1 MQYWRRRSL
10 RDLYFDKTV
19 KDTVS
24 DAEAKKFY
32 DSQVGSAKVDE
43 EVRARHILVESKEKA
58 RELFE
63 KVAYGT
69 DFAELAKQNSKDPG
83 SKDQGGDLGY
93 FSRGQMVP
101 QFEEAAF
108 KLQKGEVS
116 QPFETQ
122 FGWHILKV
130 DDRRA
135 GQVAP
140 FDAVKERIV
149 AAIIHQKAQQ
159 IAGDLRAKAKIEY
172 IDPNM
177 QTPLDLGAEE
187 VAPGTR
193 SPEKGTIVMAKS
205 GAKISPFAPAR
216 LPDMPVVPGVR
227 LAACEAGIRYQNRT
241 DLMVAVLDPGTVAAG
256 VLTQSKTCSAPVLWC
271 RASLPHGKA
280 RALVVNSGNA
290 NAFTG
295 KKGSEATRLTAE
307 AAAKAVGCAANEVY
321 VASTGVIG
329 EPLDA
334 GKFTHL
340 LQGLTQS
347 AVPDAFLTGG
357 ARHHDHRHLPQ
368 ARHPHGARSARCR

>member
-1 MQYWRRRSL
+1 MSATTRILAAAAAVLMLGSVAAGAQETVVAKVNGKTITEADIRLAEAELGSDLGSLPDVTKRRVLVEFLIENQLFADAAEAQKLATGPDYNDRIQYWRRRSL

-19 KDTVS
+19 KNSVS

-32 DSQVGSAKVDE
+32 DDQVGSAKSE

-93 FSRGQMVP
+93 FSKGQMVP

-130 DDRRA
+130 DDKRT
-135 GQVAP
+135 GQAVP
-140 FDAVKERIV
+140 FDTVKERIV
-149 AAIIHQKAQQ
+149 GAIIHQKAQQ

-177 QTPLDLGAEE
+177 QTPLNL
-187 VAPGTR
+187 PG
-193 SPEKGTIVMAKS
+193 
-205 GAKISPFAPAR
+205 
-216 LPDMPVVPGVR
+216 
-227 LAACEAGIRYQNRT
+227 Q
-241 DLMVAVLDPGTVAAG
+241 
-256 VLTQSKTCSAPVLWC
+256 
-271 RASLPHGKA
+271 
-280 RALVVNSGNA
+280 
-290 NAFTG
+290 
-295 KKGSEATRLTAE
+295 KK
-307 AAAKAVGCAANEVY
+307 
-321 VASTGVIG
+321 
-329 EPLDA
+329 
-334 GKFTHL
+334 
-340 LQGLTQS
+340 
-347 AVPDAFLTGG
+347 
-357 ARHHDHRHLPQ
+357 
-368 ARHPHGARSARCR
+368 

>member
-1 MQYWRRRSL
+1 MSATSRIVAAAAAFMLVGSLAAGAQEAVIAKVNGKTITEADIRLAEAEIGGELGVPARRHQAPGAGRVPDREPAVRRRCREPEAGHRSGIRRAHAVLAAALAARPVL
-10 RDLYFDKTV
+10 RQDRQGQRQRCGSQEVLRR
-19 KDTVS
+19 
-24 DAEAKKFY
+24 
-32 DSQVGSAKVDE
+32 QVGGAKVED

-140 FDAVKERIV
+140 FDAVKDRIV
-149 AAIIHQKAQQ
+149 GAIIHQKAQQ
-159 IAGDLRAKAKIEY
+159 VAADLRAKAKIEY

-177 QTPLDLGAEE
+177 QTPLDLGQEE
-187 VAPGTR
+187 VAPGTSPAGEGDERWPNPRQR
-193 SPEKGTIVMAKS
+193 SRRSRRRGCRIC
-205 GAKISPFAPAR
+205 R
-216 LPDMPVVPGVR
+216 
-227 LAACEAGIRYQNRT
+227 
-241 DLMVAVLDPGTVAAG
+241 
-256 VLTQSKTCSAPVLWC
+256 WC
-271 RASLPHGKA
+271 RACGWRPA
-280 RALVVNSGNA
+280 RPAS
-290 NAFTG
+290 
-295 KKGSEATRLTAE
+295 ATRTAP
-307 AAAKAVGCAANEVY
+307 
-321 VASTGVIG
+321 T
-329 EPLDA
+329 
-334 GKFTHL
+334 
-340 LQGLTQS
+340 
-347 AVPDAFLTGG
+347 
-357 ARHHDHRHLPQ
+357 
-368 ARHPHGARSARCR
+368 

>member
-1 MQYWRRRSL
+1 MLGSVAAGAQDTVVAKVNGKTITEGDMRLAEAEIGSDLGSLPDVTKRRVLVEFLIENQLFADAAEGQKLATGPDYNERIQYWRRRSL

-32 DSQVGSAKVDE
+32 DAQVGSAKAE

-69 DFAELAKQNSKDPG
+69 DFAELAKQHSKDPG

-93 FSRGQMVP
+93 FSKGQMVP

-122 FGWHILKV
+122 FGWHIIKV
-130 DDRRA
+130 DDKRA
-135 GQVAP
+135 GQAVP

-149 AAIIHQKAQQ
+149 GAIIHQKAQQ

-177 QTPLDLGAEE
+177 QTPLDL
-187 VAPGTR
+187 PG
-193 SPEKGTIVMAKS
+193 
-205 GAKISPFAPAR
+205 
-216 LPDMPVVPGVR
+216 
-227 LAACEAGIRYQNRT
+227 Q
-241 DLMVAVLDPGTVAAG
+241 
-256 VLTQSKTCSAPVLWC
+256 
-271 RASLPHGKA
+271 
-280 RALVVNSGNA
+280 
-290 NAFTG
+290 
-295 KKGSEATRLTAE
+295 KK
-307 AAAKAVGCAANEVY
+307 
-321 VASTGVIG
+321 
-329 EPLDA
+329 
-334 GKFTHL
+334 
-340 LQGLTQS
+340 
-347 AVPDAFLTGG
+347 
-357 ARHHDHRHLPQ
+357 
-368 ARHPHGARSARCR
+368 

>member
-1 MQYWRRRSL
+1 MSATTRILAAASAVLMLGSVAAGAQETVVAKVNGKTITEADIRLAEAELGSDLGSLPDVTKRRVLVEFLIENQLFADAAEAQKLATGPDYNDRIQYWRRRSL

-19 KDTVS
+19 KDSVS

-32 DSQVGSAKVDE
+32 DDQVGSAKSE

-93 FSRGQMVP
+93 FSKGQMVP

-130 DDRRA
+130 DDKRT
-135 GQVAP
+135 GQAVP
-140 FDAVKERIV
+140 FDTVKDRIV
-149 AAIIHQKAQQ
+149 GAIIHQKAQQ

-177 QTPLDLGAEE
+177 QTPLNL
-187 VAPGTR
+187 PG
-193 SPEKGTIVMAKS
+193 
-205 GAKISPFAPAR
+205 
-216 LPDMPVVPGVR
+216 
-227 LAACEAGIRYQNRT
+227 Q
-241 DLMVAVLDPGTVAAG
+241 
-256 VLTQSKTCSAPVLWC
+256 
-271 RASLPHGKA
+271 
-280 RALVVNSGNA
+280 
-290 NAFTG
+290 
-295 KKGSEATRLTAE
+295 KK
-307 AAAKAVGCAANEVY
+307 
-321 VASTGVIG
+321 
-329 EPLDA
+329 
-334 GKFTHL
+334 
-340 LQGLTQS
+340 
-347 AVPDAFLTGG
+347 
-357 ARHHDHRHLPQ
+357 
-368 ARHPHGARSARCR
+368 

>member
-1 MQYWRRRSL
+1 VSATSRIVAAGAAVLLLGSLAAGAQETVVAKVNGKTITEADMRLAEAEIGSDLGSLPDITKRRVLVEFLIENQLFADAAEGQKLAAGADYNERMQYWRRRSL

-32 DSQVGSAKVDE
+32 DSQISAAKPEE

-69 DFAELAKQNSKDPG
+69 DFAELAKQFSKDPG

-93 FSRGQMVP
+93 FSKGQMVP
-101 QFEEAAF
+101 QFEETAF

-135 GQVAP
+135 GQVVP

-149 AAIIHQKAQQ
+149 ASIIHQKAQQ

-172 IDPNM
+172 IDPSV
-177 QTPLDLGAEE
+177 QAPLNL
-187 VAPGTR
+187 PG
-193 SPEKGTIVMAKS
+193 
-205 GAKISPFAPAR
+205 
-216 LPDMPVVPGVR
+216 
-227 LAACEAGIRYQNRT
+227 Q
-241 DLMVAVLDPGTVAAG
+241 
-256 VLTQSKTCSAPVLWC
+256 
-271 RASLPHGKA
+271 
-280 RALVVNSGNA
+280 
-290 NAFTG
+290 
-295 KKGSEATRLTAE
+295 KK
-307 AAAKAVGCAANEVY
+307 
-321 VASTGVIG
+321 
-329 EPLDA
+329 
-334 GKFTHL
+334 
-340 LQGLTQS
+340 
-347 AVPDAFLTGG
+347 
-357 ARHHDHRHLPQ
+357 
-368 ARHPHGARSARCR
+368 